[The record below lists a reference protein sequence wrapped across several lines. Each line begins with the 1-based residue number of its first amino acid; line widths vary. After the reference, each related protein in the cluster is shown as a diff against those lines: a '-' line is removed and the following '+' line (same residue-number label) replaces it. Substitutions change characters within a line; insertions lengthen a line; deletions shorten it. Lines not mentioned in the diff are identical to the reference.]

1 MHAADGTVRDRIPRR
16 SMQMTNDHEAS
27 QSRPAVSVLLPFL
40 GDEREAA
47 RALDALCSIERGPD
61 DEVIVA
67 DNSPDQV
74 MCAIAPRW
82 PGVRAVP
89 AAEERSAY
97 YARNVAAVSARNG
110 WLLFT
115 DADCLPEPNI
125 LGLYF
130 AEPVADDVGAIAG
143 EVFGDRSQTQVIA
156 RYQRDRGYLNQERYV
171 LSDRPY
177 AVTANLLVRAEAWD
191 SVGGFLEGVRC
202 DADADFTWRL
212 QVAGWRL
219 GYRAA
224 ASVTHSYRE
233 TVSEFSRMILGY
245 AAGRAWLNRRYPGAY
260 ADRTSPAALPQALVG
275 ALRWCLAGD
284 RERARFRA
292 IDALVIVLD
301 RVGLALGNSAPSA
314 PRARARGVVIATTFP
329 ARAEISISQ
338 RLSELGP
345 LESPLRVEA
354 AHRPERQ
361 DLAAARAH
369 AVDYWEDDTEVS
381 RVRALAW
388 LATRHPLRCAADYGR
403 GRRDQHDST
412 AVPLRVLAPAAGRLL
427 RGHQPRIVALETG
440 AEFTAMRLA
449 RVTGLALSSGAGSRG
464 GPERRVR
471 DGALDGPVLGEGGS
485 DEQANPLAEGLG

>member
-1 MHAADGTVRDRIPRR
+1 
-16 SMQMTNDHEAS
+16 MTHDHEAS
-27 QSRPAVSVLLPFL
+27 HSRPAVSVLMPFL

-97 YARNVAAVSARNG
+97 YARNVAAVSARND
-110 WLLFT
+110 WFLFT

-130 AEPVADDVGAIAG
+130 AEPVPDDVGAIAG
-143 EVFGDRSQTQVIA
+143 EVLGDHSQTQVIA
-156 RYQRDRGYLNQERYV
+156 RYQRDRGYLNQKRYV

-177 AVTANLLVRAEAWD
+177 AVTANLLVRAQAWE

-212 QVAGWRL
+212 QAAGWRL

-260 ADRTSPAALPQALVG
+260 TDRAS
-275 ALRWCLAGD
+275 
-284 RERARFRA
+284 
-292 IDALVIVLD
+292 
-301 RVGLALGNSAPSA
+301 
-314 PRARARGVVIATTFP
+314 
-329 ARAEISISQ
+329 
-338 RLSELGP
+338 
-345 LESPLRVEA
+345 
-354 AHRPERQ
+354 
-361 DLAAARAH
+361 
-369 AVDYWEDDTEVS
+369 
-381 RVRALAW
+381 
-388 LATRHPLRCAADYGR
+388 
-403 GRRDQHDST
+403 
-412 AVPLRVLAPAAGRLL
+412 
-427 RGHQPRIVALETG
+427 
-440 AEFTAMRLA
+440 
-449 RVTGLALSSGAGSRG
+449 
-464 GPERRVR
+464 
-471 DGALDGPVLGEGGS
+471 
-485 DEQANPLAEGLG
+485 